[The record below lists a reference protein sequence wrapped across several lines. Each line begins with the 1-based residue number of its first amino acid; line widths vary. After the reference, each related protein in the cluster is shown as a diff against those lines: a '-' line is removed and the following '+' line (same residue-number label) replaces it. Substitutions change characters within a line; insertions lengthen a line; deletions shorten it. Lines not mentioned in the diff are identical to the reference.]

1 MNMNPTPDWSRP
13 LRWHRARTDG
23 NPLPMWARVLAVV
36 LVFGGY
42 GLLEAHD
49 AATEPPSP
57 PARPPTWPTPPPEH
71 SRPRPAEGTYH
82 RQVVTW

>member
-1 MNMNPTPDWSRP
+1 MNMNPTPDWSRQ

-23 NPLPMWARVLAVV
+23 NPLPMRARVLAVV

-49 AATEPPSP
+49 AATERGIA
-57 PARPPTWPTPPPEH
+57 ARAATHVADATP
-71 SRPRPAEGTYH
+71 
-82 RQVVTW
+82 

>member
-23 NPLPMWARVLAVV
+23 NPLPLWARVLAVV

-49 AATEPPSP
+49 AATERAIAAS
-57 PARPPTWPTPPPEH
+57 AATHVADATP
-71 SRPRPAEGTYH
+71 
-82 RQVVTW
+82 

>member
-1 MNMNPTPDWSRP
+1 MNMNPPPDWSRP

-23 NPLPMWARVLAVV
+23 NPVPGWARVLAVV

-49 AATEPPSP
+49 AATERAIATST
-57 PARPPTWPTPPPEH
+57 ATHVADATP
-71 SRPRPAEGTYH
+71 
-82 RQVVTW
+82 